1 MICLLRYKRIRSE
14 RMDARLTG
22 RSVGVSLIIGAL
34 RIFSERC
41 PPDVLYLFAGL
52 GGVWRK
58 RSTRNERDVSMK
70 RISITVLAL
79 LFFLAGGARVVWSQ
93 GTSVPVP
100 GSTPNDTSA
109 YASVKVEGRR
119 LFDIMGIRNLSA
131 AERADKVNR
140 RLSSLVARTN
150 PMPPFSRKD
159 LVPGNAETTI
169 SLDGVSILT
178 VTDMDAQDAL
188 SSRDDLAFQWG
199 QKMAT
204 AVKDA
209 RAVRSNAFTGSGI
222 LIRNSFSDLLISALK
237 WLPRLGGAVVLT
249 ILFWLFA
256 RFNRWAV
263 KSVVTRTH
271 FDGNLRQLLRAMV
284 YYGTW
289 LIGILAIMST
299 LGLEG
304 GSIATTLG
312 ISGFVL
318 GFAFKDILS
327 HFFAGFMLLL
337 GKQFHIGDQIV
348 VKDFEGT
355 VERIELR
362 ALYLRTY
369 DNRLVI
375 IPNGDVFTSVVTSN
389 TASPIRRREF
399 IVGIGYGDPIE
410 KAQVVALETIRGVEG
425 VAAEPGPDVLVDELA
440 ASTVNLKLRFYTNS
454 QRADYL
460 RVGSECML
468 RVKEAFDREHISM
481 PTDIQTVVIQNPD
494 GAPNS
499 LGPSET
505 AHDSSR

>member
-1 MICLLRYKRIRSE
+1 
-14 RMDARLTG
+14 
-22 RSVGVSLIIGAL
+22 
-34 RIFSERC
+34 
-41 PPDVLYLFAGL
+41 
-52 GGVWRK
+52 
-58 RSTRNERDVSMK
+58 MK
-70 RISITVLAL
+70 SISIAWLAL
-79 LFFLAGGARVVWSQ
+79 LFLLAGGTQVARPQ
-93 GTSVPVP
+93 GMSSTAS
-100 GSTPNDTSA
+100 GSAANNDASA
-109 YASVKVEGRR
+109 YAPVKVEGRK
-119 LFDIMGIRNLSA
+119 LFEIMGSRNLTA
-131 AERADKVNR
+131 TERADKVNM
-140 RLSSLVARTN
+140 RLSNLISRSE
-150 PMPPFSRKD
+150 PMPPFSQKD
-159 LVPGNAETTI
+159 LVSGSTETTI
-169 SLDGVSILT
+169 TLEGDAILT
-178 VTDMDAQDAL
+178 VTDTDAQDAL
-188 SSRDDLAFQWG
+188 STRNDLAFRWG
-199 QKMAT
+199 EMMTKAIQ
-204 AVKDA
+204 DA
-209 RAVRSNAFTGSGI
+209 REVRSNAFTGSGI

-256 RFNRWAV
+256 RFNRWVVKAV
-263 KSVVTRTH
+263 ITRTH
-271 FDGNLRQLLRAMV
+271 YDGNLLHLMRAMV

-289 LIGILAIMST
+289 LIGILAILST

-304 GSIATTLG
+304 GNIATTLG

-337 GKQFHIGDQIV
+337 GRQFHIGDQIV

-399 IVGIGYGDPIE
+399 IIGIGYGDPIE
-410 KAQVVALETIRGVEG
+410 KAQSIALETIRNVEG
-425 VAAEPGPDVLVDELA
+425 VAAEPEPDVLVDELA

-460 RVGSECML
+460 RVGSVCML
-468 RVKEAFDREHISM
+468 QVKEAFEREHISM

-494 GAPNS
+494 GAPIS
-499 LGPSET
+499 LGLSDT
-505 AHDSSR
+505 VSNSSV